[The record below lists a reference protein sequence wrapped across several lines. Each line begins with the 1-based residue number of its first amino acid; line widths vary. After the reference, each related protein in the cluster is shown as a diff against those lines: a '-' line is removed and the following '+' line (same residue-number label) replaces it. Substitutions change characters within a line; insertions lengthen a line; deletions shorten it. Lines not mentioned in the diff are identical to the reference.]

1 MKTTVESAAACYQ
14 FNRRVAKL
22 AVDNVKSGVKS
33 VSFVDRVGSRFNV
46 LYSLLLFRAL
56 HLLLT
61 IVAWQHFFQNKYYVQ
76 LANVPE
82 GAPNYWLKRLMPPF
96 EFGLVSCNFSWRD
109 VYVYRQAKQLTSVYH
124 EPALQMHAIL
134 FQLALLPLTMAKRLL
149 ALLSTEVLGSTFP
162 FQHIMQFHI
171 QVGYAFCILL
181 LGATM

>member
-1 MKTTVESAAACYQ
+1 M
-14 FNRRVAKL
+14 
-22 AVDNVKSGVKS
+22 DNVKS

-96 EFGLVSCNFSWRD
+96 EFGLVSCSFSWRD
-109 VYVYRQAKQLTSVYH
+109 IFVYRQAKQLT
-124 EPALQMHAIL
+124 
-134 FQLALLPLTMAKRLL
+134 LTL
-149 ALLSTEVLGSTFP
+149 
-162 FQHIMQFHI
+162 
-171 QVGYAFCILL
+171 Y
-181 LGATM
+181 TMNPRFRCMPSSSSWHSSR